1 MAMDLFLFYFF
12 WEVMLIPMYFLIGIW
27 GSERR
32 EYAAY
37 KFFIFTQVGGLLMF
51 LAILGLFFIHHDQ
64 TGVYTFNY
72 SELLNTSFS
81 SGTGI
86 ILMLGFLVAFII
98 KLPVIP
104 FHTWLPD
111 AHGEAPTAGSL
122 ILAGLLLK
130 TGAYGIMRFALPLFP
145 DEAFTIAPWA
155 MALGVA
161 GIIYGAIMAYSQTD
175 IKRLVAY
182 TSVSHMGFVMVGVFA
197 FNELA
202 FQGVVMQLVTHGI
215 STGALFIMAGMLKER
230 LHTRDISKM
239 GGLWTQMPQLGTVGL
254 FFAMASLGLPGLG
267 SFIAEFLILLGAF
280 QMNIF
285 LTVLA
290 TLGLIFS
297 AVYSLR
303 IVQKVFLGASEIHEE
318 VPDFS
323 GREMITMGVLSVAIL
338 WLGLYPQ
345 PILNTSKAMIHSLEE
360 RVTVHKQTEPS
371 QLVAAHLKKEND
383 KK

>member
-1 MAMDLFLFYFF
+1 
-12 WEVMLIPMYFLIGIW
+12 
-27 GSERR
+27 
-32 EYAAY
+32 
-37 KFFIFTQVGGLLMF
+37 
-51 LAILGLFFIHHDQ
+51 
-64 TGVYTFNY
+64 
-72 SELLNTSFS
+72 
-81 SGTGI
+81 
-86 ILMLGFLVAFII
+86 
-98 KLPVIP
+98 
-104 FHTWLPD
+104 
-111 AHGEAPTAGSL
+111 
-122 ILAGLLLK
+122 
-130 TGAYGIMRFALPLFP
+130 
-145 DEAFTIAPWA
+145 